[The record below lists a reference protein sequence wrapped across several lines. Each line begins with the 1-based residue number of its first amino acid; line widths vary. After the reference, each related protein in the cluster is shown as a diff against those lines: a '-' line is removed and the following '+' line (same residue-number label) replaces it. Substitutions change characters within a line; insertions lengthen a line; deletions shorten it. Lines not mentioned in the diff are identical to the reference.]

1 MFRILTSVPG
11 RLKNIFSYFK
21 PYFTKP
27 QFNNFCRAEMGL
39 IGAGKKEHDIV
50 SMNKLFMKRKD
61 QSSLNRFFTN
71 AKWTL
76 KGIADQGKK
85 LLLREAAKQP
95 EVDPS
100 ETVEHRSIDDTVCRK
115 YSSKTEMACYNYSS
129 TMGRVLSHDFVTSI
143 YQNGQIKIPDSIRL
157 YGSKKKCQEKGI
169 EFKTKLQLACEII
182 DEHMPMAEQT
192 VMHWDSWY
200 MCKEPVEHC
209 KAHNYRWIGDIKSN
223 RIVFYQNERL
233 HLCELFDRLREEGR
247 FVDSVVGG
255 EIYQVCK
262 VNVYVPEIG
271 DVSILI
277 DAKAD
282 THDVHLLCTDL
293 CELTVMELMENALCR
308 HAIEDFHKEAKA
320 LGLGEYKFQ
329 ESEAAL
335 IHAHL
340 VCLALILLDV
350 LRRRLLRYGVKK
362 SLMTMAATVEWVLGQ
377 AGDLFVHTIRDSKL
391 STRSLL
397 RMINTN

>member
-1 MFRILTSVPG
+1 MFRILASVPG
-11 RLKNIFSYFK
+11 RVKNLFSYFK

-50 SMNKLFMKRKD
+50 SMNKLFMDRKD

-76 KGIADQGKK
+76 KGITDQGKK

-95 EVDPS
+95 EVVPS

-115 YSSKTEMACYNYSS
+115 YSSETEMACYNYSS

-157 YGSKKKCQEKGI
+157 YGSKKKCQEKGV

-182 DEHMPMAEQT
+182 DEHLPMAEQT
-192 VMHWDSWY
+192 VIHWDSWY
-200 MCKEPVEHC
+200 MCKELVERC
-209 KAHNYRWIGDIKSN
+209 KARNYRWIGDIKSN

-271 DVSILI
+271 EVSVLI

-320 LGLGEYKFQ
+320 LGLGECKFQ

-350 LRRRLLRYGVKK
+350 LRRRLLRYGIKK

-377 AGDLFVHTIRDSKL
+377 TGDLFVHTIRDSNL